1 MTSVNQKNASLLQQ
15 ETLTSSDDETNLA
28 TSITSL
34 NSDD

>member
-15 ETLTSSDDETNLA
+15 ETLTSSDEETNLA
-28 TSITSL
+28 TSIASL